1 MSRIVTENCTA
12 SDVNSNAGLVRL
24 GEDDIDVYYFAVEDI
39 CVNRERCSDNEKC

>member
-1 MSRIVTENCTA
+1 MSRIVTEDSTA

-24 GEDDIDVYYFAVEDI
+24 GDEYYLVLEDI